1 MFNEFKQKIVRDYTV
16 LTIFLLLCV
25 SLSIYFVSSYI
36 SYKDQISRLKMLAV
50 EESEELFYKMN
61 SMNGIKDFTLDESL
75 PSTEDSYFNRMLVY
89 GYTQEHLL
97 LLKHNEITWSQS
109 FMENAIRN
117 DLFNYNQV
125 YWKFVLLENRHPK
138 LLMIMRYP
146 LIEDDLQ
153 LGEIYV
159 GIEVTHWARETVRI
173 FFILILII
181 LLSMFFVRYIANRMA
196 NKAMVP
202 VIKSFEQQK
211 QFVANASHELRTPLS
226 IIISGMTILKSDE
239 DNKLTDFSKE
249 VITDMNDESLKMK
262 KLIDNLLLTAR
273 NDNDTLIVNPVTF
286 SLRDLLVKLYNKFSL
301 LADKKNITIDMA
313 EIKDISVYADSMHI
327 EQILAI
333 LIDNAIKYT
342 AENGKISIKLQ
353 EEKEKIVVSV
363 ADNGK
368 GISSEDLPHIFERF
382 YRADKS
388 RTNYGNGLGLSIAK
402 MLAEKNH
409 SYITVTSEENIGSCF
424 SLVIENAYF

>member
-75 PSTEDSYFNRMLVY
+75 PSTEDSYFNRMFVY

-138 LLMIMRYP
+138 LFMIMRYP

-313 EIKDISVYADSMHI
+313 EIKDISVYADCMHI

>member
-1 MFNEFKQKIVRDYTV
+1 
-16 LTIFLLLCV
+16 
-25 SLSIYFVSSYI
+25 
-36 SYKDQISRLKMLAV
+36 
-50 EESEELFYKMN
+50 
-61 SMNGIKDFTLDESL
+61 
-75 PSTEDSYFNRMLVY
+75 
-89 GYTQEHLL
+89 
-97 LLKHNEITWSQS
+97 
-109 FMENAIRN
+109 MENAIRN

-273 NDNDTLIVNPVTF
+273 NDNDTLVVNPVTF

>member
-1 MFNEFKQKIVRDYTV
+1 M
-16 LTIFLLLCV
+16 
-25 SLSIYFVSSYI
+25 
-36 SYKDQISRLKMLAV
+36 
-50 EESEELFYKMN
+50 
-61 SMNGIKDFTLDESL
+61 
-75 PSTEDSYFNRMLVY
+75 
-89 GYTQEHLL
+89 
-97 LLKHNEITWSQS
+97 
-109 FMENAIRN
+109 
-117 DLFNYNQV
+117 
-125 YWKFVLLENRHPK
+125 
-138 LLMIMRYP
+138 
-146 LIEDDLQ
+146 
-153 LGEIYV
+153 
-159 GIEVTHWARETVRI
+159 
-173 FFILILII
+173 
-181 LLSMFFVRYIANRMA
+181 
-196 NKAMVP
+196 
-202 VIKSFEQQK
+202 
-211 QFVANASHELRTPLS
+211 
-226 IIISGMTILKSDE
+226 
-239 DNKLTDFSKE
+239 
-249 VITDMNDESLKMK
+249 
-262 KLIDNLLLTAR
+262 
-273 NDNDTLIVNPVTF
+273 
-286 SLRDLLVKLYNKFSL
+286 